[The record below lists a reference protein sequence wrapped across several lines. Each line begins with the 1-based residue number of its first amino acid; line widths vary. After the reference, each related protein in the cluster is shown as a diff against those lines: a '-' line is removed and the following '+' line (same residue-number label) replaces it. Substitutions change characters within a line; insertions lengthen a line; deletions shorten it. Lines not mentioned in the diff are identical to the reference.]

1 MIRCR
6 TTRTGGVR
14 MLALYCWLENISILS
29 RWNHLSLIMQRLNLV
44 SILSNLMA
52 DIFDHASRTYYDVVN
67 RKNAFLQRISCDF
80 KKTGESLSRIQATG
94 IGGAASAQISNNT
107 SKANHH
113 LQYMPSALQVRYVH
127 TVFYTPSWCR
137 NARWCLC
144 V

>member
-1 MIRCR
+1 
-6 TTRTGGVR
+6 

-80 KKTGESLSRIQATG
+80 KKLERA
-94 IGGAASAQISNNT
+94 
-107 SKANHH
+107 
-113 LQYMPSALQVRYVH
+113 
-127 TVFYTPSWCR
+127 CR
-137 NARWCLC
+137 EYKPRA
-144 V
+144 